1 MSNSLSKGFF
11 IGLISPIIAF
21 IIYVGFYKNL
31 DILETIKYLYKV
43 KKLSHA
49 VSLSLISNLPLFFL
63 YLRFKNYNQSRGIIL
78 SMFFYAVIII
88 SLKFII

>member
-11 IGLISPIIAF
+11 IGLICPIIAF

-31 DILETIKYLYKV
+31 DIIETINYLYEV
-43 KKLSHA
+43 KKLSHV